1 MLEDITKVFEEYAE
15 QIMFCKFFIAERLKH
30 NAEMGRCGENIL
42 LNELKE
48 RFGMLSFVSGFIV
61 CNGIQ
66 SPQCDILVCRRN
78 MYRRKLEG
86 ELYLVSP
93 MDCLMTIEVKG
104 NLTLTDIAETNRKNN
119 FFKEHDETSH
129 IRLALFAF
137 KTRIGK
143 KTLYSEF
150 GYNYEREIKSFY
162 PGQLS
167 VEKWIDLFI
176 CLHRDSFNESASRD
190 KQLLFFKDMQNSNQ
204 YFLDNNY
211 PVTQNFFL
219 YLQSLQEF

>member
-1 MLEDITKVFEEYAE
+1 
-15 QIMFCKFFIAERLKH
+15 
-30 NAEMGRCGENIL
+30 MGRCGENIL

-119 FFKEHDETSH
+119 FLKNMMKQAIFDLRYLHLRLVLERKHCILNSDITMKERLSH
-129 IRLALFAF
+129 
-137 KTRIGK
+137 
-143 KTLYSEF
+143 
-150 GYNYEREIKSFY
+150 
-162 PGQLS
+162 
-167 VEKWIDLFI
+167 FI
-176 CLHRDSFNESASRD
+176 QVN
-190 KQLLFFKDMQNSNQ
+190 
-204 YFLDNNY
+204 
-211 PVTQNFFL
+211 
-219 YLQSLQEF
+219 